1 MADIIELAFQAEQMT
16 NNNEQHDTTLIEYD
30 DEILLNHGEKSKTKY
45 NIVLCEHYNG
55 RIHGQIHE
63 QMDKLEDQFLVISCF
78 KKYDYDYISEMAEF
92 YNDNYFDRVR
102 QVTPH
107 TIIPHAFI
115 RNYKSIITNENYIQ
129 PEIAECHYLP
139 GGECVCIKKTFW
151 LRILQRKLKNWYK
164 KKRD

>member
-16 NNNEQHDTTLIEYD
+16 NNNNEQTDTTLIDYD
-30 DEILLNHGEKSKTKY
+30 DEILLNYGEKSKTKY

-55 RIHGQIHE
+55 RIHGQ
-63 QMDKLEDQFLVISCF
+63 MDHLEDQFLVISCF
-78 KKYDYDYISEMAEF
+78 KKYDYNYISEMAEF
-92 YNDNYFDRVR
+92 YNDNYFNRVN
-102 QVTPH
+102 QVT
-107 TIIPHAFI
+107 PHAFI

>member
-1 MADIIELAFQAEQMT
+1 MADIIELAFQAERIS
-16 NNNEQHDTTLIEYD
+16 NNNEQPDTTLIDCD
-30 DEILLNHGEKSKTKY
+30 DEILLNYGEKSKTKY

-55 RIHGQIHE
+55 RIHGQIHG
-63 QMDKLEDQFLVISCF
+63 QMDRLEDQFLVISCF
-78 KKYDYDYISEMAEF
+78 KKYDYNYISEMAEF
-92 YNDNYFDRVR
+92 YNDNYFNRVK
-102 QVTPH
+102 QVT
-107 TIIPHAFI
+107 PHAFI

-151 LRILQRKLKNWYK
+151 LRILQRKMKNWYK

>member
-1 MADIIELAFQAEQMT
+1 MADIIELAFQVDQMT
-16 NNNEQHDTTLIEYD
+16 NNNTSTDYD
-30 DEILLNHGEKSKTKY
+30 DEIFVNYGQKSKTKY

-55 RIHGQIHE
+55 RIHGS
-63 QMDKLEDQFLVISCF
+63 MDKLEDQFIVISRF
-78 KKYDYDYISEMAEF
+78 NKYDYEYISEMADF
-92 YNDNYFDRVR
+92 YNDNYFDRIK

-107 TIIPHAFI
+107 AII

-139 GGECVCIKKTFW
+139 GGECVCIKKTLW
-151 LRILQRKLKNWYK
+151 LRILQRKLKNLYK

>member
-1 MADIIELAFQAEQMT
+1 MADIIELAFQAEQLSK
-16 NNNEQHDTTLIEYD
+16 NNESYDTTSFEYD
-30 DEILLNHGEKSKTKY
+30 DEILLNYGEKSKTKY

-55 RIHGQIHE
+55 RIHGP
-63 QMDKLEDQFLVISCF
+63 MDRLEDQFLVISCF
-78 KKYDYDYISEMAEF
+78 KKYDYDSISELADF
-92 YNDNYFDRVR
+92 YNDNYFNRVK

-107 TIIPHAFI
+107 TII

-151 LRILQRKLKNWYK
+151 LRILQRKVKNLYK

>member
-16 NNNEQHDTTLIEYD
+16 NNNNEQTDTTLIDYD
-30 DEILLNHGEKSKTKY
+30 DEILLNYGVKSNTKY

-55 RIHGQIHE
+55 RIHGQ
-63 QMDKLEDQFLVISCF
+63 MDRLEDQFLVISCF
-78 KKYDYDYISEMAEF
+78 KKYDYNYISEMAEF
-92 YNDNYFDRVR
+92 CNDNYFNRVK
-102 QVTPH
+102 QVT
-107 TIIPHAFI
+107 PHAFI

>member
-16 NNNEQHDTTLIEYD
+16 NNNNEQTDTTLIEYD
-30 DEILLNHGEKSKTKY
+30 DEILLNYGEKSKTKY

-55 RIHGQIHE
+55 RIHGQIHG
-63 QMDKLEDQFLVISCF
+63 QMDHLEDQFLVISCF
-78 KKYDYDYISEMAEF
+78 KKYDYNYISEMAEF
-92 YNDNYFDRVR
+92 YNDNYFNRVK
-102 QVTPH
+102 QVT
-107 TIIPHAFI
+107 PHAFI

-139 GGECVCIKKTFW
+139 GGECVCVKKTFW
-151 LRILQRKLKNWYK
+151 LRILQRKMKNWYK

>member
-16 NNNEQHDTTLIEYD
+16 NNNNESSDTTLIEYD
-30 DEILLNHGEKSKTKY
+30 DEILLNYGEKSKTKY

-55 RIHGQIHE
+55 QIHGQ
-63 QMDKLEDQFLVISCF
+63 MDRLEVQFLVISCF
-78 KKYDYDYISEMAEF
+78 KKYDYDYISELAEF
-92 YNDNYFDRVR
+92 YNDNYFNRVK
-102 QVTPH
+102 QLTPH
-107 TIIPHAFI
+107 SFI
-115 RNYKSIITNENYIQ
+115 RNYKSIIMNENYIQ

-151 LRILQRKLKNWYK
+151 IRILQRKMKNWYK